1 MQELDAMIS
10 DSMNVHVNVQA
21 GVEVHHTLDVGVDG
35 VGFAIPQFEICSED
49 VHVGTRLQAPRPLM
63 P

>member
-1 MQELDAMIS
+1 MEEPDAIIS

-21 GVEVHHTLDVGVDG
+21 GVEVPNTLDVGVDG
-35 VGFAIPQFEICSED
+35 VGFPPPPFQERSEL
-49 VHVGTRLQAPRPLM
+49 VHVGTRLQVPRPLM

>member
-1 MQELDAMIS
+1 MIS

-21 GVEVHHTLDVGVDG
+21 GVEVHQTLDVGVDG
-35 VGFAIPQFEICSED
+35 VGFATPQFEICSEV